1 MLRCNRRHRL
11 LIGAAVSI
19 LALVPISSSAE
30 VPVAAAATKT
40 ATCTARVQTTPV
52 TYSPV
57 ISTSPPGV
65 STRGTF
71 TVTVN
76 SACSGSG
83 YAYQDTQINIFY
95 LIEGI
100 FLVHYAGVDCGAVT
114 SCSYT
119 FSFTGGPYSFDVQGT
134 AFWDSTNGQPWQVKS
149 PDAWPADYG
158 CYTWTGLDSRM
169 VCDVSDTLVV

>member
-1 MLRCNRRHRL
+1 MLRCNRRHRF